1 MNDRKTTNILLLIIV
16 VPLVFYLLK
25 TLSFIFIPLVSSMFI
40 ALLFLPLMRWF
51 KKKRVP
57 KVLSITI
64 VILIIAAFFKLSGEL
79 IQLSSREI
87 LATDNAFFEK
97 AKIKLTTLLNSLEVF
112 FGVDFLQGE
121 DTLGSLIQKDTI
133 IKNFAPTVGFITDTV
148 SMTLVTIFFV
158 VLFLAGSIDMQ
169 KVLNSTILKQHF
181 SSVKTFMKIEKE
193 LITFIKV
200 KFFLSLFTGIG
211 IGIACW
217 GFGVSFPIFW
227 GLFAFMINFL
237 QMIGSVIT
245 VVLLAIFAFVE
256 IESASMLFLFVL
268 TTTGVQTLFGGVLEP
283 IFMGKSFSIN
293 VITILIMLMLWGYVW
308 GIPGLIMSIPITVFL
323 KILFDQSDRTKV
335 ISELIS
341 GKSRNSL
348 A

>member
-1 MNDRKTTNILLLIIV
+1 M
-16 VPLVFYLLK
+16 VFYLLK

-57 KVLSITI
+57 KILSITI
-64 VILIIAAFFKLSGEL
+64 VILIIATFFKLSGEL

-87 LATDNAFFEK
+87 LATDNVFFEK
-97 AKIKLTTLLNSLEVF
+97 AKLKLTTLLNSLEVF
-112 FGVDFLQGE
+112 FGIDFLQGE
-121 DTLGSLIQKDTI
+121 DTLGSLIEKDTV

-256 IESASMLFLFVL
+256 IEAASVLFLFVL
-268 TTTGVQTLFGGVLEP
+268 TTTAIQTLFGGVLEP

-323 KILFDQSDRTKV
+323 KILFDQSERTKV

-341 GKSRNSL
+341 GKSRSNL
-348 A
+348 T

>member
-1 MNDRKTTNILLLIIV
+1 MNERKTTNILLMILV

-25 TLSFIFIPLVSSMFI
+25 TLSFIFVPLFSSMFI

-57 KVLSITI
+57 KVLSIII
-64 VILIIAAFFKLSGEL
+64 VVLIIATFFKLSGEL

-87 LATDNAFFEK
+87 LATDNAFFDK
-97 AKIKLTTLLNSLEVF
+97 AKDKLIILFVNVEVF

-121 DTLGSLIQKDTI
+121 DVLGSLIQKETI
-133 IKNFAPTVGFITDTV
+133 LKNFAPTVGLITDTL
-148 SMTLVTIFFV
+148 SMTLMTVFFV
-158 VLFLAGSIDMQ
+158 VLFLAGSVDMQ
-169 KVLNSTILKQHF
+169 KVLNSTIFRHQF
-181 SSVKTFMKIEKE
+181 SSVKTFRKVEKD
-193 LITFIKV
+193 LIKFIKV
-200 KFFLSLFTGIG
+200 KFFVSLLTGLG

-217 GFGVSFPIFW
+217 GFGVSFPVFW
-227 GLFAFMINFL
+227 GLFAFVINFL

-256 IESASMLFLFVL
+256 IEAPSILLLFTL
-268 TTTGVQTLFGGVLEP
+268 TTTGVQTLFGGILEP

-293 VITILIMLMLWGYVW
+293 VIAILIMLMLWGYVW

-323 KILFDQSDRTKV
+323 KILFDQFENTKV
-335 ISELIS
+335 ISQLLS
-341 GKSRNSL
+341 GKSD
-348 A
+348 

>member
-1 MNDRKTTNILLLIIV
+1 MNDRKTTNILLLILV

-57 KVLSITI
+57 KILSITI

-133 IKNFAPTVGFITDTV
+133 IKNFAPTVSFITDTV

-256 IESASMLFLFVL
+256 IEAASMLFLFVL

-323 KILFDQSDRTKV
+323 KILLDQSDSTKV

-341 GKSRNSL
+341 GKPRNRL
-348 A
+348 V